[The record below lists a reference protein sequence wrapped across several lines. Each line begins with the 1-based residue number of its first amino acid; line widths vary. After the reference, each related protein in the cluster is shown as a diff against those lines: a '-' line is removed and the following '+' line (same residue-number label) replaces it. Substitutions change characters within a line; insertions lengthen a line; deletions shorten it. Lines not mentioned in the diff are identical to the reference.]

1 MTPRPDNQDLPGHT
15 MKQMPATSLFKDHA
29 NTYAAWSVKNP
40 VNNHYDRPTILR
52 LAGNLSGKRVL
63 ELGCAAGGLTAH
75 LVEQAAEVLAVDAEP
90 QMIEFARQRLDNK
103 ALFKVVDLDQPP
115 DIAPSGS
122 VDVVVASLVLHYIKD
137 WSPLMRKLH
146 RALAPGGTLVFS
158 LHHPITGWLLSD
170 QADYHRTELVSEVWD
185 WGGVAVT
192 AQSYRRPLSSIF
204 GELRRAGFAI
214 DTVEEPRIEPSPDID
229 AELLHALNTQPFFL
243 YIRAQRD

>member
-1 MTPRPDNQDLPGHT
+1 
-15 MKQMPATSLFKDHA
+15 MKQMPATPLFKDHA
-29 NTYAAWSVKNP
+29 STYAAWSVKNP
-40 VNNHYDRPTILR
+40 VNNKYDRPTILR
-52 LAGNLSGKRVL
+52 LAGDLSGKRVL
-63 ELGCAAGGLTAH
+63 ELGCAAGGLTAY
-75 LVEQAAEVLAVDAEP
+75 LVERAADVLAVDAEP
-90 QMIEFARQRLDNK
+90 QMIDFARQRLGSR
-103 ALFKVVDLDQPP
+103 AHFKVVDLDQPSE
-115 DIAPSGS
+115 IAPSNS

-137 WSPLMRKLH
+137 WRPLMWELH
-146 RALAPGGTLVFS
+146 RCLVPGGTLVFS

-170 QADYHRTELVSEVWD
+170 RADYHRTELVSEVWD

-214 DTVEEPRIEPSPDID
+214 DAIEEPRIEPSPDID